1 MSLIKIQHM
10 RIKIPVL
17 KKSGASGQAATEYL
31 LLIAMILMVFTGTT
45 ALFSKQIQ
53 TYLSLLFEMICLPF

>member
-1 MSLIKIQHM
+1 MSLIKIQRM

-17 KKSGASGQAATEYL
+17 KKSGTAGQAATEYL